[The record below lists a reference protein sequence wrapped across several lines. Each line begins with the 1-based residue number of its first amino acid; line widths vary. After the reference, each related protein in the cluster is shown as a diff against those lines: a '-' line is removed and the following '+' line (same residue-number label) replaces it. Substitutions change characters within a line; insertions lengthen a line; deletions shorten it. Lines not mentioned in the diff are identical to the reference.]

1 MRPLA
6 AVIAVCALAV
16 FAAGCASPPAH
27 FYTLSHSAA
36 DAVKPDQ
43 ALPDM
48 SVVVG
53 PVSIPAIIDTPQ
65 IVVTTTPN
73 QVSLNEFNRWASP
86 LQNNISRVVVDD
98 LAAMLGTSR
107 VSLVNQS
114 MSAEPDFRVAIDV
127 QTFQSVPGES
137 ATLNATWIV
146 RRTKDGKTQA
156 GRTAVREPTTSM
168 GYDALVAAHSRALAR
183 LSQDIA
189 DGIRSLDHTVP

>member
-1 MRPLA
+1 MRLFAAVLA
-6 AVIAVCALAV
+6 ACAIAVLP
-16 FAAGCASPPAH
+16 AGCASPPSH
-27 FYTLSHSAA
+27 FYTLSHSTTTTAKT
-36 DAVKPDQ
+36 DD
-43 ALPDM
+43 ALPDI
-48 SVVVG
+48 SVIVG
-53 PVSIPAIIDTPQ
+53 PVSIPAIVDTPQ

-114 MSAEPDFRVAIDV
+114 MNADPDFRVAIDV
-127 QTFQSVPGES
+127 QTFQSVPGAS

-146 RRTKDGKTQA
+146 RRAKDGKMQA
-156 GRTAVREPTTSM
+156 GRTAVREPSTGM

-189 DGIRSLDHTVP
+189 DGIRALDHAVP

>member
-1 MRPLA
+1 MRPFA
-6 AVIAVCALAV
+6 AVFAVCAMA
-16 FAAGCASPPAH
+16 AIPAGCASPPSH
-27 FYTLSHSAA
+27 FYTLSHSTTTTAKT
-36 DAVKPDQ
+36 DD
-43 ALPDM
+43 ALPDI
-48 SVVVG
+48 SVIVG
-53 PVSIPAIIDTPQ
+53 PVSIPAIVDTPQ

-98 LAAMLGTSR
+98 IASMLGTSR
-107 VSLVNQS
+107 VSLVKQS
-114 MSAEPDFRVAIDV
+114 MNADPDFRVAIDV
-127 QTFQSVPGES
+127 QSFESVPGDS

-156 GRTAVREPTTSM
+156 GRTAVREPSTGM

-189 DGIRSLDHTVP
+189 DRIRLLENAVP

>member
-1 MRPLA
+1 MRVLA
-6 AVIAVCALAV
+6 AMVAACAVAV
-16 FAAGCASPPAH
+16 FPAGCASPPAH
-27 FYTLSHSAA
+27 FYTLSHSATPA
-36 DAVKPDQ
+36 AKPLDT
-43 ALPDM
+43 LPDI
-48 SVVVG
+48 SVIVG

-65 IVVTTTPN
+65 IVVTKSPN

-98 LAAMLGTSR
+98 LASMLGTSR

-114 MSAEPDFRVAIDV
+114 MNADPDFRVAIDV
-127 QTFQSVPGES
+127 QTFESVPGDS

-146 RRTKDGKTQA
+146 RRTKDGKMQA
-156 GRTAVREPTTSM
+156 GRTAVREPSTGM

-189 DGIRSLDHTVP
+189 DRIRLLENAVP

>member
-1 MRPLA
+1 MRPFA
-6 AVIAVCALAV
+6 AVLAVCAMAA
-16 FAAGCASPPAH
+16 FPAGCASPPAH
-27 FYTLSHSAA
+27 FYTLSHSATA
-36 DAVKPDQ
+36 AAKPVD
-43 ALPDM
+43 ALPDI
-48 SVVVG
+48 SVIVG

-65 IVVTTTPN
+65 IVVTTSPN

-98 LAAMLGTSR
+98 LASMLGASR

-114 MSAEPDFRVAIDV
+114 MNADPDFRVAIDV
-127 QTFQSVPGES
+127 QTFESVPGDS

-146 RRTKDGKTQA
+146 RRTKDGKMQA
-156 GRTAVREPTTSM
+156 GRTAVREPSTGM

-189 DGIRSLDHTVP
+189 DRIRLLENAVP